1 MTTLIEQ
8 INNNKL
14 FTNNLK
20 NCKAGI
26 IPHAGKQ
33 YSGIC
38 RYNCFIYFNR
48 NTKYIIYIAAL
59 HNFSPKNTT
68 YILYNTIKKF
78 KHIIKY
84 TYKTVT
90 FSDLDEYSIEEHSFK
105 WVKKELESYF
115 PNSEIL
121 VLAPTIKVNII
132 DLSNCIINL
141 YNILEGKKIIFGTT
155 DLTHYGDRFNNIDL
169 LKYPI
174 QLNKMKL
181 EENFIYDL
189 CNIKKPNLFF
199 KNNYN
204 FCGKQCL
211 KVFYQICKKLN
222 FTGRVVD
229 YYDSFNIN
237 KNIIDKYTIDLE
249 NNINNLVSYC
259 SIVYSKNKNISILP
273 IDILLGIGLC
283 KNIINISTKKIK
295 LNDNLILPKWC
306 YLNKLKN
313 GIFVGTELNTQTNCS
328 YGNYQSDKNITQNII
343 NASKNCYNDA
353 KNRWKIPYTLNNI
366 IKMNYKLEILDLKK
380 NWKIYDAKNLINL
393 YKKKKFKLDGK
404 TGVYLKLYNGKSA
417 TYLPTVSLQFNDNFN
432 NYISSLSR
440 KAGGRNNDWKKSG
453 SKVKLYNSISYKYIY
468 PGTFEII

>member
-1 MTTLIEQ
+1 M
-8 INNNKL
+8 
-14 FTNNLK
+14 
-20 NCKAGI
+20 
-26 IPHAGKQ
+26 
-33 YSGIC
+33 
-38 RYNCFIYFNR
+38 
-48 NTKYIIYIAAL
+48 
-59 HNFSPKNTT
+59 
-68 YILYNTIKKF
+68 
-78 KHIIKY
+78 
-84 TYKTVT
+84 
-90 FSDLDEYSIEEHSFK
+90 
-105 WVKKELESYF
+105 
-115 PNSEIL
+115 
-121 VLAPTIKVNII
+121 
-132 DLSNCIINL
+132 
-141 YNILEGKKIIFGTT
+141 
-155 DLTHYGDRFNNIDL
+155 
-169 LKYPI
+169 
-174 QLNKMKL
+174 
-181 EENFIYDL
+181 
-189 CNIKKPNLFF
+189 
-199 KNNYN
+199 
-204 FCGKQCL
+204 
-211 KVFYQICKKLN
+211 
-222 FTGRVVD
+222 
-229 YYDSFNIN
+229 
-237 KNIIDKYTIDLE
+237 
-249 NNINNLVSYC
+249 
-259 SIVYSKNKNISILP
+259 
-273 IDILLGIGLC
+273 C

-417 TYLPTVSLQFNDNFN
+417 TYLPTVALQFNDNFN